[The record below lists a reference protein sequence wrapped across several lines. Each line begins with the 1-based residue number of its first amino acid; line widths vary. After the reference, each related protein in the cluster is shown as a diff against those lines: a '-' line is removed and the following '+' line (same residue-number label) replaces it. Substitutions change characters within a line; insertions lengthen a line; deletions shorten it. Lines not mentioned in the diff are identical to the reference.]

1 MYGSKF
7 EVANEAEEQA
17 NVWVV
22 NPVNSANIELTD
34 STFAEL
40 TNFGENCTS
49 DCSVTFIQESSF
61 YDFDAGFWVKMD
73 LEHCAECHEN
83 FNLSW
88 LSEDNVG
95 IVYCREE
102 RICTMCKEKMQED
115 DELLSDFP
123 IMWEMIPDDL
133 A

>member
-22 NPVNSANIELTD
+22 NPANVALTG
-34 STFAEL
+34 L
-40 TNFGENCTS
+40 TSFGENCTN

-61 YDFDAGFWVKMD
+61 YDFNAGFWVKMD
-73 LEHCAECHEN
+73 LEHCTECHEN

-102 RICTMCKEKMQED
+102 RICTMCKEKIQEN
-115 DELLSDFP
+115 DELSDFP
-123 IMWEMIPDDL
+123 IMWERIKL
-133 A
+133 NWQWCQL